1 MDTLIIVVPLLAV
14 IAYQGFLILSLQS
27 THDKVQRDLL
37 DRVLARNYETFV
49 QAQAVRAEAERK
61 PLTLEEIHRLQEE
74 QGIPV

>member
-49 QAQAVRAEAERK
+49 QAQAVRAETGRK